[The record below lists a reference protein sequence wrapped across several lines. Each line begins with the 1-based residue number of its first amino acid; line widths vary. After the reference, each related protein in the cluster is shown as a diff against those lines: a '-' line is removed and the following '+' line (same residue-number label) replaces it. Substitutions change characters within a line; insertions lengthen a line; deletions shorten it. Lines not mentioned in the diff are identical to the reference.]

1 MASFSIPNYTWFCA
15 SFGTMCPSVPVV
27 VCHIILCASFTCL
40 RHWHLFLSF
49 MQLWFLEKVA
59 FNIFLL
65 YLHCTSFDQAPPEEK
80 KPLYLQWAK
89 LEEDYGLAK
98 RAMNV
103 YDEAVRA
110 VPNSEKMAM
119 YEIYIAR
126 AAELFG
132 VPRTRQIYE
141 VSVLS
146 FPLSLWLLPYGFWLI
161 ICFEIQFFFP
171 HHCCGW
177 KKLIWIWHLSS
188 LMPLFNYLVT
198 GWIN

>member
-1 MASFSIPNYTWFCA
+1 MVPFSFLFSILISLESCLN
-15 SFGTMCPSVPVV
+15 
-27 VCHIILCASFTCL
+27 IL
-40 RHWHLFLSF
+40 
-49 MQLWFLEKVA
+49 
-59 FNIFLL
+59 LL
-65 YLHCTSFDQAPPEEK
+65 YLHFTSFDQAPPDEK

-141 VSVLS
+141 VSI
-146 FPLSLWLLPYGFWLI
+146 FPSLAST
-161 ICFEIQFFFP
+161 CD
-171 HHCCGW
+171 C
-177 KKLIWIWHLSS
+177 
-188 LMPLFNYLVT
+188 
-198 GWIN
+198 

>member
-1 MASFSIPNYTWFCA
+1 M
-15 SFGTMCPSVPVV
+15 
-27 VCHIILCASFTCL
+27 
-40 RHWHLFLSF
+40 
-49 MQLWFLEKVA
+49 
-59 FNIFLL
+59 
-65 YLHCTSFDQAPPEEK
+65 YLHFPSFDQAPPDEK

-110 VPNSEKMAM
+110 VPNSEKMDM

-141 VSVLS
+141 VSILS
-146 FPLSLWLLPYGFWLI
+146 FFAFGL
-161 ICFEIQFFFP
+161 
-171 HHCCGW
+171 
-177 KKLIWIWHLSS
+177 
-188 LMPLFNYLVT
+188 
-198 GWIN
+198 

>member
-1 MASFSIPNYTWFCA
+1 
-15 SFGTMCPSVPVV
+15 
-27 VCHIILCASFTCL
+27 
-40 RHWHLFLSF
+40 
-49 MQLWFLEKVA
+49 MQLWFLEKVT

-65 YLHCTSFDQAPPEEK
+65 YLHYTSFDQAPPEEK

-161 ICFEIQFFFP
+161 ICFEIQFFFA
-171 HHCCGW
+171 
-177 KKLIWIWHLSS
+177 S
-188 LMPLFNYLVT
+188 LLWMKEIDMDLTSELFNAAF
-198 GWIN
+198 

>member
-1 MASFSIPNYTWFCA
+1 MF
-15 SFGTMCPSVPVV
+15 
-27 VCHIILCASFTCL
+27 
-40 RHWHLFLSF
+40 
-49 MQLWFLEKVA
+49 EKKKYCFPYKVT
-59 FNIFLL
+59 FNIFVL
-65 YLHCTSFDQAPPEEK
+65 YLHLILCDQAPAEEK
-80 KPLYLQWAK
+80 KAIYLQWAK

-110 VPNSEKMAM
+110 VPNSERMSM

-146 FPLSLWLLPYGFWLI
+146 FLAAS
-161 ICFEIQFFFP
+161 FFY
-171 HHCCGW
+171 W
-177 KKLIWIWHLSS
+177 SVID
-188 LMPLFNYLVT
+188 
-198 GWIN
+198 

>member
-1 MASFSIPNYTWFCA
+1 M
-15 SFGTMCPSVPVV
+15 
-27 VCHIILCASFTCL
+27 
-40 RHWHLFLSF
+40 
-49 MQLWFLEKVA
+49 
-59 FNIFLL
+59 LL

-141 VSVLS
+141 VTVLS
-146 FPLSLWLLPYGFWLI
+146 FSLGL
-161 ICFEIQFFFP
+161 
-171 HHCCGW
+171 
-177 KKLIWIWHLSS
+177 
-188 LMPLFNYLVT
+188 
-198 GWIN
+198 

>member
-1 MASFSIPNYTWFCA
+1 MSYYSSRLIYLFY
-15 SFGTMCPSVPVV
+15 
-27 VCHIILCASFTCL
+27 L
-40 RHWHLFLSF
+40 RHITCFFPACDFDFLR
-49 MQLWFLEKVA
+49 K
-59 FNIFLL
+59 LL
-65 YLHCTSFDQAPPEEK
+65 STSCFCTYTTLDQAPPEEK

-103 YDEAVRA
+103 YDESVRA
-110 VPNSEKMAM
+110 VPGSEKMAM

-146 FPLSLWLLPYGFWLI
+146 FPLGL
-161 ICFEIQFFFP
+161 
-171 HHCCGW
+171 
-177 KKLIWIWHLSS
+177 
-188 LMPLFNYLVT
+188 
-198 GWIN
+198 

>member
-1 MASFSIPNYTWFCA
+1 MRKLLSTSCFCTYT
-15 SFGTMCPSVPVV
+15 T
-27 VCHIILCASFTCL
+27 L
-40 RHWHLFLSF
+40 
-49 MQLWFLEKVA
+49 
-59 FNIFLL
+59 
-65 YLHCTSFDQAPPEEK
+65 DQAPPEEK

-146 FPLSLWLLPYGFWLI
+146 FPLGL
-161 ICFEIQFFFP
+161 
-171 HHCCGW
+171 
-177 KKLIWIWHLSS
+177 
-188 LMPLFNYLVT
+188 
-198 GWIN
+198 

>member
-1 MASFSIPNYTWFCA
+1 MF
-15 SFGTMCPSVPVV
+15 
-27 VCHIILCASFTCL
+27 HK
-40 RHWHLFLSF
+40 LSC
-49 MQLWFLEKVA
+49 
-59 FNIFLL
+59 
-65 YLHCTSFDQAPPEEK
+65 YLHFASLAQAPPHEK
-80 KPLYLQWAK
+80 KALYLQYAK

-110 VPNSEKMAM
+110 VPNTEKMSM

-146 FPLSLWLLPYGFWLI
+146 WFVSAFP
-161 ICFEIQFFFP
+161 FFA
-171 HHCCGW
+171 
-177 KKLIWIWHLSS
+177 L
-188 LMPLFNYLVT
+188 
-198 GWIN
+198 